1 MKISNRTFFTYLIMF
16 CVLVAAIFGFSIYT
30 NDLNFNNNRTVKMNF
45 SKLEIAKSD
54 EEKEVGLM
62 NRNELCETCGMLFLW
77 DKAEVQSFWMKNT
90 FVKIDIV
97 YLDDNN
103 VIKTLIKSPKLNNT
117 DLSYSSEVA
126 VRKVLELPTSRAD
139 KLGLRVGNKLEFD
152 Y

>member
-77 DKAEVQSFWMKNT
+77 DKAEVQSFWMN
-90 FVKIDIV
+90 
-97 YLDDNN
+97 NN